1 MDRRKRMHGKKRRS
15 PAKMFAP
22 MPQDP
27 NAPKYNNQA
36 EYMNRMRI
44 FKPQGENATNYNPDG
59 QASRMQEMYMAA
71 QKRMQKQ
78 MQLQQPQGGG
88 GGSHTHS
95 VKVDGHSDS
104 GGYQSPASAQV
115 NPYKRNRGLFGSG
128 LNSYDPTANIKTGTM
143 AFMKKKLKKK
153 K

>member
-1 MDRRKRMHGKKRRS
+1 MDRRKRMHGRKRRS

-36 EYMNRMRI
+36 EYMNGRGAI
-44 FKPQGENATNYNPDG
+44 FKPQGEDQTNYDPDK
-59 QASRMQEMYMAA
+59 QSRQWEKQLMAA
-71 QKRMQKQ
+71 QYRMREQRQ
-78 MQLQQPQGGG
+78 SQQLQGGGG

-95 VKVDGHSDS
+95 VKVDGHSNS
-104 GGYQSPASAQV
+104 GGYQSQGRP
-115 NPYKRNRGLFGSG
+115 NPYKQTGNDRGLFGSG
-128 LNSYDPTANIKTGTM
+128 VNVINNMNASPM
-143 AFMKKKLKKK
+143 AKKKKLKKK